1 MKHYLLPALIAFA
14 LGNPLTAL
22 AEAVAPVAPPPAPP
36 VAEAP
41 PAAPAAEAPAADPY
55 QQMMEERDAHM
66 QAMYE
71 RFAKMWGTKDPA
83 ERQKLMEENRQAEQA
98 HREKMRSMRGEMLP
112 QNWQNSGEE
121 GGWTPP
127 AQPGQPG
134 MGRPG
139 MHPGMQQQQGMPPM
153 GQPGMGRGA
162 GPGMMQ
168 KHAEVIERLDRIEAM
183 LKTLLSEH
191 QAAKPH

>member
-1 MKHYLLPALIAFA
+1 MKHTLLPALIALM

-22 AEAVAPVAPPPAPP
+22 ADTMAPVAPPPAPP

-55 QQMMEERDAHM
+55 QQMMDERDAHM
-66 QAMYE
+66 QATYE

-98 HREKMRSMRGEMLP
+98 HREKMRSMRDAMMP
-112 QNWQNSGEE
+112 QNWQNPGEE
-121 GGWTPP
+121 GGWTP
-127 AQPGQPG
+127 PGQPG

-139 MHPGMQQQQGMPPM
+139 MNPGMGQGMPPM
-153 GQPGMGRGA
+153 GQPGMGRG
-162 GPGMMQ
+162 PGMMQ
-168 KHAEVIERLDRIEAM
+168 KHTDVIERLDRIEAM
-183 LKTLLSEH
+183 LKELLTAH
-191 QAAKPH
+191 QAAEHH